1 MIDKTLTIGTEIEMT
16 GLTRK
21 HAAEAVAKALG
32 VGRSKTEHYGG
43 AYDAWHVTA
52 SDGRIWKLMRDSS
65 IAQEDGSDTV
75 GYRGYNDLKVELV
88 TPILHYE
95 DIEPLQEVV
104 RALRAAGAKTNGSCG
119 IHVHVG
125 ADKFNGRTL
134 RNLVNIW
141 YSKEDLIYKALNVL
155 PRRQSY
161 CKKMEENFL
170 QHANEHVPTCVS
182 DLLNTWYT
190 YNGDGA
196 LWDRD
201 SHYNSSRYHALNLHA
216 TNTKGTVEF
225 RVFNSTLHAGKV
237 KAYIQFCVAV
247 ASQALAQKSASPKKT
262 ETTNPK
268 YTFRTWLLRLGLIG
282 DEYATCRKHLLANL
296 TGDIAFRN
304 GRRAA

>member
-16 GLTRK
+16 GLTRE
-21 HAAEAVAKALG
+21 HAAKVVAKALG
-32 VGRSKTEHYGG
+32 VGYDDIEDYGG
-43 AYDAWHVTA
+43 TYYEYRVTA
-52 SDGRIWKLMRDSS
+52 QDGRVWKLMRDSS
-65 IAQEDGSDTV
+65 INEEV
-75 GYRGYNDLKVELV
+75 GGDSMSYFRENNLQVELV
-88 TPILHYE
+88 TPILHYQ
-95 DIEPLQEVV
+95 DIETLQEVV
-104 RALRAAGAKTNGSCG
+104 RALRKAGAKTNDSCG

-125 ADKFNGRTL
+125 ANKFTGRTL

-141 YSKEDLIYKALNVL
+141 HSKEDLIYEALSVL
-155 PRRQSY
+155 PNRQEY
-161 CKKMEENFL
+161 CKKMNEHFL
-170 QHANEHVPTCVS
+170 AKANEYKDETVA
-182 DLLNTWYT
+182 DLLDTWYT
-190 YNGDGA
+190 SQGYSCG
-196 LWDRD
+196 RD
-201 SHYNSSRYHALNLHA
+201 SHYNESRYHALNLHA

-296 TGDIAFRN
+296 AGDIAFRN